1 MLKES
6 GSVDALLKFVQLPGQ
21 VLMQCLAL
29 TA

>member
-1 MLKES
+1 MLKE
-6 GSVDALLKFVQLPGQ
+6 GSSVEALLKLVQLPGQ

>member
-1 MLKES
+1 MLKEG